1 MNKAEFPPNLLPI
14 LLIFSIPCV
23 LLCLMLP
30 LYHPEFVTL
39 KLLAVITLLAVNT
52 LMAFFLQLWRTMQF
66 TRRMFYFASV
76 RLPSRLQTVVDEL
89 EIAPSKMLFLPTEE
103 PFALCFGF
111 FKPRI
116 CLSMGLMDLLSQ
128 EQLKAALSH
137 EEYHRRQFDPLRI
150 LIGSV
155 LSRTFFFLPISQRLY
170 DRFTTDLEMKAD
182 QYAIQQVGKAALAGA
197 LHLLLTMPP
206 STAALLGK
214 TAVVGFTVSSERVAA
229 LLGDRSSSN
238 QLSFQSALYSLAVLI
253 SLGVFILV

>member
-1 MNKAEFPPNLLPI
+1 MNKAEFPPTLLPT
-14 LLIFSIPCV
+14 LLILSTACL

-39 KLLAVITLLAVNT
+39 KLLAVITLLAANT
-52 LMAFFLQLWRTMQF
+52 LMTFFLQLWRTIQF

-76 RLPSRLQTVVDEL
+76 KLPSQLQTVVDEL
-89 EIAPSKMLFLPTEE
+89 GIDSSRIIFLPTEE

-116 CLSMGLMDLLSQ
+116 CLSMGLMELLSS
-128 EQLKAALSH
+128 EQLKAALAH
-137 EEYHRRQFDPLRI
+137 EDYHRRQFDPLRI

-155 LSRTFFFLPISQRLY
+155 LSRTFFFLPISQLLY
-170 DRFTTDLEMKAD
+170 NRFTTDLEMKAD
-182 QYAIQQVGKAALAGA
+182 QYAIQRIGKAALAGA
-197 LHLLLTMPP
+197 LHRLLTMPP

-229 LLGDRSSSN
+229 LLGDRSSSDHIP
-238 QLSFQSALYSLAVLI
+238 LHSAFYSLAILI
-253 SLGVFILV
+253 SVGLLMLV

>member
-23 LLCLMLP
+23 LLCLLLP

-116 CLSMGLMDLLSQ
+116 C
-128 EQLKAALSH
+128 
-137 EEYHRRQFDPLRI
+137 R
-150 LIGSV
+150 
-155 LSRTFFFLPISQRLY
+155 LPKKI
-170 DRFTTDLEMKAD
+170 
-182 QYAIQQVGKAALAGA
+182 
-197 LHLLLTMPP
+197 
-206 STAALLGK
+206 
-214 TAVVGFTVSSERVAA
+214 
-229 LLGDRSSSN
+229 
-238 QLSFQSALYSLAVLI
+238 
-253 SLGVFILV
+253 